1 MQPFCR
7 IRYFNPRSPW
17 GERQYCC
24 QLTFVISGFQS
35 TLSVRRATL
44 YKYYGDCQLYWI
56 SIHALREESD
66 PGQKWVNLFNI
77 QFQSTLSVRRAT
89 NDSTAVKLL
98 NDISIHALR
107 EESDTING
115 QQYSKKDISI
125 HALREES
132 DYEVIFVQLLQVL
145 LISIHALREESDWTD
160 RLFWF

>member
-1 MQPFCR
+1 M
-7 IRYFNPRSPW
+7 
-17 GERQYCC
+17 
-24 QLTFVISGFQS
+24 
-35 TLSVRRATL
+35 
-44 YKYYGDCQLYWI
+44 
-56 SIHALREESD
+56 
-66 PGQKWVNLFNI
+66 
-77 QFQSTLSVRRAT
+77 RRAT

-145 LISIHALREESDWTD
+145 LISIHALREESD
-160 RLFWF
+160 

>member
-1 MQPFCR
+1 M
-7 IRYFNPRSPW
+7 I
-17 GERQYCC
+17 
-24 QLTFVISGFQS
+24 T
-35 TLSVRRATL
+35 
-44 YKYYGDCQLYWI
+44 
-56 SIHALREESD
+56 IHALREESD
-66 PGQKWVNLFNI
+66 IILFLAAI
-77 QFQSTLSVRRAT
+77 LQTQ
-89 NDSTAVKLL
+89 
-98 NDISIHALR
+98 ISIHALR

>member
-1 MQPFCR
+1 MS
-7 IRYFNPRSPW
+7 NLLNVT
-17 GERQYCC
+17 E
-24 QLTFVISGFQS
+24 
-35 TLSVRRATL
+35 
-44 YKYYGDCQLYWI
+44 I

-132 DYEVIFVQLLQVL
+132 DNTAVN
-145 LISIHALREESDWTD
+145 
-160 RLFWF
+160 